1 MSVVVVVIYFMCGPL
16 WAPRSSYARDCNT
29 SVNQALVFLC
39 LFCVIVIKRM
49 PWIVANGER

>member
-16 WAPRSSYARDCNT
+16 WAPPSSYARDCNT

-39 LFCVIVIKRM
+39 LFCVIVSL
-49 PWIVANGER
+49 

>member
-29 SVNQALVFLC
+29 SVNQALVFFVSVLC
-39 LFCVIVIKRM
+39 YSIFIVLL
-49 PWIVANGER
+49 PSVL